1 MILARVVG
9 NIVATQKD
17 VNLLGGKLMLLQPI
31 DTKGKNAGDEFI
43 AIDGVGSGVGDM
55 VLCIAEG
62 GSARQVYRNAKAPID
77 TVIAGIVDI
86 VESEE
91 GSLKL

>member
-9 NIVATQKD
+9 NIVATQKN

-31 DTKGKNAGDEFI
+31 DTEGKNAGDEFI

-62 GSARQVYRNAKAPID
+62 GSARQVYGNAKAPID
-77 TVIAGIVDI
+77 TVIAGIVDV
-86 VESEE
+86 VESVT
-91 GSLKL
+91 